1 MSDTALVIG
10 GGIAGLTAALGLS
23 SHGFR
28 VTIIEQDLKLGG
40 RLAVAP
46 PSLLLGCHTATWS
59 LLEQLDMAAALRR
72 GKHTPIDFLQ
82 ASGSRVQ
89 YPVFPLPSP
98 LNTLVGTTLFQG
110 LSMRD
115 RWHLLT
121 FLERTWERDPPMPQ
135 DLELRTASDWLASI
149 DQSEA
154 ARTSVWNLLSRLLVG
169 NGIHEVSAALFM
181 RTLRR
186 SFFTGTRSS
195 RFMIPEPQ
203 FPEHFLDA
211 MHTRMKHLDVTIRLN
226 TQAIGIQ
233 IRHERMTGVRLDNGD
248 NLTADWYLS
257 AVPASSFRR
266 LLPEQVVTH
275 YSYFQQLSKLHDT
288 RLLIVMLRVA
298 HPDFGSHLTLLSHR
312 SFHWIVSQSDLESPN
327 PSTLVWLVATGETA
341 LFLASDTEVLTAAK
355 TDMAMAYPTLEH
367 VPMLGHRITRM
378 SNAFMWMKP
387 GAQHYRPLARSPF
400 GNLFVAGDWTDTGW
414 PANLE
419 SAVLSGQRCAEA
431 IVSQRGNFSTL
442 QATRK

>member
-10 GGIAGLTAALGLS
+10 GGIAGLTAASGLS
-23 SHGFR
+23 SRGFR
-28 VTIIEQDLKLGG
+28 VTVIDQDLKLGG
-40 RLAVAP
+40 RLAMAP

-72 GKHTPIDFLQ
+72 SKYTPIDFLQ
-82 ASGSRVQ
+82 ASGSRVK

-98 LNTLVGTTLFQG
+98 LNTLVGMTLFQG

-115 RWHLLT
+115 RWQLLT

-135 DLELRTASDWLASI
+135 DLELQTAGDWLAGI
-149 DQSEA
+149 GQSEA
-154 ARTSVWNLLSRLLVG
+154 ARANVWNLLSRLLIG
-169 NGIHEVSAALFM
+169 NDLHEVSAALFM

-195 RFMIPEPQ
+195 RFIIPEPQ
-203 FPEHFLDA
+203 FPEHFLNA
-211 MHTRMKHLDVTIRLN
+211 IYERMKHQDVAIRLN
-226 TQAIGIQ
+226 TRANGIQ
-233 IRHERMTGVRLDNGD
+233 VRNERMTGVRLDNGD
-248 NLTADWYLS
+248 ILTADWYLS
-257 AVPASSFRR
+257 AVPVSSFRR

-298 HPDFGSHLTLLSHR
+298 HPSFGSHITLLSHR
-312 SFHWIVSQSDLESPN
+312 SFHWIVSQPDLKSPH
-327 PSTLVWLVATGETA
+327 PSTLVWLLATGETA
-341 LFLASDTEVLTAAK
+341 LFQESDSQVLTAANM
-355 TDMAMAYPTLEH
+355 DMAIAYPLLEH
-367 VPMLGHRITRM
+367 ASIVGQRITRV

-387 GAQHYRPLARSPF
+387 GVQHYRPLPQSPF

-419 SAVLSGQRCAEA
+419 SAVLSGQRSAEA
-431 IVSQRGNFSTL
+431 IASQLGDFPAL
-442 QATRK
+442 QGIQK

>member
-23 SHGFR
+23 SRGFR

-46 PSLLLGCHTATWS
+46 PSLLLDCHTATWS
-59 LLEQLDMAAALRR
+59 LLEQLHMAATLRR
-72 GKHTPIDFLQ
+72 GKPTPIDFLQ
-82 ASGSRVQ
+82 ASGSRVT
-89 YPVFPLPSP
+89 YPAVPLPSP
-98 LNTLVGTTLFQG
+98 LNTLIGTSLFQG

-135 DLELRTASDWLASI
+135 DLELRTAGDWLASI

-154 ARTSVWNLLSRLLVG
+154 ARTNVWNPLSRLLIG
-169 NGIHEVSAALFM
+169 NDIQEVSAALFM

-186 SFFTGTRSS
+186 GFFTGARSN

-203 FPEHFLDA
+203 FHEHFLDA
-211 MHTRMKHLDVTIRLN
+211 MHNRMNHLDVTVRLN
-226 TQAIGIQ
+226 IRASGIQ
-233 IRHERMTGVRLDNGD
+233 VRHERMTGVRLDNGED
-248 NLTADWYLS
+248 LTADWYLS

-275 YSYFQQLSKLHDT
+275 YAYFQQLSKLHDT
-288 RLLIVMLRVA
+288 QLLIVMLRVA
-298 HPDFGSHLTLLSHR
+298 DSSFSSHLTLLSHR
-312 SFHWIVSQSDLESPN
+312 SFHWIVSQPDLDSPN
-327 PSTLVWLVATGETA
+327 PSTLAWLVATGETA

-355 TDMAMAYPTLEH
+355 TEMAIAYPPLKH
-367 VPMLGHRITRM
+367 APMLGHRITRM
-378 SNAFMWMKP
+378 SNAFVWMKP
-387 GAQHYRPLARSPF
+387 GAQHYRPLPRSPF

-431 IVSQRGNFSTL
+431 IASQGGNLSAL
-442 QATRK
+442 QATQK